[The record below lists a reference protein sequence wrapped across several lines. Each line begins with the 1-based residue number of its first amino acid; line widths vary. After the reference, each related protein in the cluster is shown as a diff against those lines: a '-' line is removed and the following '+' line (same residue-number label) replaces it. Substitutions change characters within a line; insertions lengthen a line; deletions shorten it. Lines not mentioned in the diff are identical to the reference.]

1 MFKVPTLLPIKAS
14 VKNGNIQRR
23 LAWSLGKDDTHSS
36 RKSRK
41 FFFLYIRDSGV
52 SSEKNS
58 SDEQFAAYHLRA
70 FDPPQAKVLAT
81 CFNHLGRQMQVTSL
95 QRIVQSKPC
104 DAVPLAL

>member
-41 FFFLYIRDSGV
+41 FFFLYIRDSGFLL
-52 SSEKNS
+52 
-58 SDEQFAAYHLRA
+58 SDVFCWTQFRLPFR
-70 FDPPQAKVLAT
+70 KKL
-81 CFNHLGRQMQVTSL
+81 LG
-95 QRIVQSKPC
+95 
-104 DAVPLAL
+104 